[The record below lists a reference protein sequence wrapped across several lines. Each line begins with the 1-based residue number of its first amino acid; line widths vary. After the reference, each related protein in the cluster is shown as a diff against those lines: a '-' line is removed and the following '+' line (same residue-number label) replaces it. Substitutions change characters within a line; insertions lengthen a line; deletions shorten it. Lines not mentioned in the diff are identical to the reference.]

1 MLPSHSD
8 FQRTAL
14 SKEFGAQ
21 EPDVLFEEL
30 QEGCISGRKVTRPQ
44 AEEIRGHFRYSR
56 SEAMK
61 KIARECFIGGRAVGK
76 TGLKVGVIS
85 GAISGV
91 VTGLAAAV
99 SFPPSLIALGISAAV
114 GAAKGAVIGGLA
126 GAALGGAVRGGVT
139 ALYLLF
145 TSPEKRLQKAA
156 RKGEKRLRQLQD
168 KLHSS
173 MKGLKEAEKK
183 EYEHLMFHVPLWKGA
198 ANSLQ
203 EQAAE
208 TAATKVKPKSRFGKT
223 KPVNH
228 NYV

>member
-1 MLPSHSD
+1 MLPSQSN

-14 SKEFGAQ
+14 SRKLGAQ
-21 EPDVLFEEL
+21 EPNVLFKEL
-30 QEGCISGRKVTRPQ
+30 QEGCVNGRKVTM
-44 AEEIRGHFRYSR
+44 AEAKEIRGHFSYSR

-61 KIARECFIGGRAVGK
+61 KIAKESFIGARAVGK
-76 TGLKVGVIS
+76 TGLKVGAIA
-85 GAISGV
+85 GAIAGV

-114 GAAKGAVIGGLA
+114 GAAKGTVIGGLA

-145 TSPEKRLQKAA
+145 TTPEKRLQKAA
-156 RKGEKRLRQLQD
+156 GKGATRLKQLQD

-183 EYEHLMFHVPLWKGA
+183 EYEHLMFHVPLWQGA
-198 ANSLQ
+198 ADKLGK
-203 EQAAE
+203 QAAE
-208 TAATKVKPKSRFGKT
+208 SAATAV
-223 KPVNH
+223 
-228 NYV
+228 